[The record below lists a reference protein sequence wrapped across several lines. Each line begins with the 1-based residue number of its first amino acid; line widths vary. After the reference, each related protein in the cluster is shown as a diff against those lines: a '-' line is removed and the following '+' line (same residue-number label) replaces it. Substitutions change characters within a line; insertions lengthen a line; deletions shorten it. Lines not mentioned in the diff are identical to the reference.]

1 MNTWVTLVDTFERL
15 SERGKDFA
23 RRTRPLRRRLAVFLA
38 VIGPGLITSNVDND
52 AGGIAVYTT
61 SGAQFGYALLWSLI
75 PMTIALYVSEE
86 MCARMGVV
94 TGKGLSDLIREEF
107 GFRSTFFVMIAAF
120 LVDLSNTVA
129 EFAGVA
135 ASMQIFH
142 ISKYVSVPLAAIAV
156 WILVVRGSYRQ
167 VEKIFLVA
175 CGFYLTYAI
184 SAFLAKPNWMFAAK
198 QTVLPTGIQWNAP
211 YLLMLI
217 GLIGTTI
224 APWQFFYLQAG
235 FVEKRVGPRQYKHAR
250 TDVLVGS
257 ISCMVIVFFIIVC
270 CAATLNAHG
279 MTNITDAGQAAQ
291 ALIPLAGKWA
301 GMLFAFG
308 LLNASLFAASIL
320 PLSTAHVICE
330 GLGFEAGL
338 DRKLKEAP
346 TFYSLY
352 TLLIVVG
359 AGIILIP
366 NAPLLKILVL
376 SQVANG
382 VWLPIVLIFILLLIN
397 RRDLMG
403 DHVNGWLFNVI
414 AWGSSVIMI
423 ILTLILMYT
432 AIFEPSAAGLS
443 GSLAHPHPHAHPWHA
458 FAALWRH
465 AQRALSVVQGFPN
478 WRLTAR
484 LQPWTF
490 RVLRPRFVRVGPC
503 CGVTRICLHVSAL
516 RAGLHRCCS

>member
-1 MNTWVTLVDTFERL
+1 MNTWITLTTTVERL
-15 SERGKDFA
+15 AKRGREFG
-23 RRTRPLRRRLAVFLA
+23 RNSRTIRRRLAVFFA
-38 VIGPGLITSNVDND
+38 VVGPGLITSNVDND

-107 GFRSTFFVMIAAF
+107 GLRSTFFVMIAAF

-142 ISKYVSVPLAAIAV
+142 VSKYVSVPLAAIAV
-156 WILVVRGSYRQ
+156 WVLVVRGSYRQ

-175 CGFYLTYAI
+175 CAFYLSYAI
-184 SAFLAKPNWMFAAK
+184 SAFLAKPDWLEAAK
-198 QTVLPTGIQWNAP
+198 ATVVPNIHLNAP

-217 GLIGTTI
+217 GLVGTTI

-250 TDVLVGS
+250 MDVLVGS
-257 ISCMVIVFFIIVC
+257 ISCMAIVFFIMVC

-279 MTNITDAGQAAQ
+279 MTDITDAGQAAL
-291 ALIPLAGKWA
+291 ALVPLAGKWP
-301 GMLFAFG
+301 GYLFAFG

-320 PLSTAHVICE
+320 PLSPAHVICE

-352 TLLIVVG
+352 TLLIVAG
-359 AGIILIP
+359 AGIIMIP
-366 NAPLLKILVL
+366 KAPLLKILVL

-382 VWLPIVLIFILLLIN
+382 VWLPVVLIFILLLIN

-403 DHVNGWLFNVI
+403 AQDNTLGFTLV
-414 AWGSSVIMI
+414 AWTASVIMI
-423 ILTLILMYT
+423 VLTVVLVYA

-443 GSLAHPHPHAHPWHA
+443 GFLMPFH
-458 FAALWRH
+458 F
-465 AQRALSVVQGFPN
+465 F
-478 WRLTAR
+478 
-484 LQPWTF
+484 
-490 RVLRPRFVRVGPC
+490 
-503 CGVTRICLHVSAL
+503 
-516 RAGLHRCCS
+516 

>member
-1 MNTWVTLVDTFERL
+1 MNDQLTNSEPTTTATTWKSVGANFL
-15 SERGKDFA
+15 
-23 RRTRPLRRRLAVFLA
+23 RRTRMTRRRLALFLA
-38 VIGPGLITSNVDND
+38 VVGPGLITSNVDND
-52 AGGIAVYTT
+52 AGGITTYTT
-61 SGAQFGYALLWSLI
+61 AGAHFGYTLLWSLI

-142 ISKYVSVPLAAIAV
+142 VSKYVSVPLAAIAV

-175 CGFYLTYAI
+175 CAFYLTYAV
-184 SAFLAKPNWMFAAK
+184 SAFLAKPDWLFAAK
-198 QTVLPTGIQWNAP
+198 QTVLPTIHMNAP

-224 APWQFFYLQAG
+224 APWQFFYMQAG
-235 FVEKRVGPRQYKHAR
+235 FVEKRIGPRQYKHAR
-250 TDVLVGS
+250 MDVLVGS
-257 ISCMVIVFFIIVC
+257 ISCMAIVFFIIVC
-270 CAATLNAHG
+270 CAATLHLHAD
-279 MTNITDAGQAAQ
+279 TQVITDAGQAAQ
-291 ALIPLAGKWA
+291 ALVPLAGKWA
-301 GMLFAFG
+301 GYLFAFG

-338 DRKLKEAP
+338 DRKLEEAP

-352 TLLIVVG
+352 TLLIVAG

-366 NAPLLKILVL
+366 KAPLLKILVL

-382 VWLPIVLIFILLLIN
+382 VWLPVVLIFILLLIN

-403 DHVNGWLFNVI
+403 EHTNTWGFNLV
-414 AWGSSVIMI
+414 AWSMSIIMI
-423 ILTLILMYT
+423 ILTLVLVYA
-432 AIFEPSAAGLS
+432 AITQPSSAGLS
-443 GSLAHPHPHAHPWHA
+443 GSLFW
-458 FAALWRH
+458 
-465 AQRALSVVQGFPN
+465 Q
-478 WRLTAR
+478 
-484 LQPWTF
+484 
-490 RVLRPRFVRVGPC
+490 
-503 CGVTRICLHVSAL
+503 
-516 RAGLHRCCS
+516 